1 MEQEMIPPGVFP
13 EQAPEKKHHKIRL
26 HFTGWNA
33 VTLAILLFFAL
44 FFVYPLITILAKSV
58 YNFDTHSFDFT
69 QFNEFFTNKYGY
81 YQKTVWNSVKVSLLS
96 ALIATTLGTILA
108 YVLCTTK
115 IYGAKIIKTILLIT
129 MVTPPFLSS
138 YAWIILLGRAGIIT
152 KWLNTIGIAY
162 QGIYGFSGICFV
174 FSIKLIPLVNLYVS
188 GALKQVDKS
197 LLEASESLG
206 GHGVARFFKVVLPLI
221 LPTILASAVLV
232 FMRVISDFGVPSLI
246 GEGYRTLPTLIYN
259 LYTSDVQEN
268 EPLAATI
275 CLATIVITLVIFLVQ
290 RWLSNRKKIAMS
302 ALRPIEPTKQGT
314 VVEVFSHIFVYILLA
329 LLILPMFIVVIQ
341 SFKDSTN
348 VVMSGSYT
356 FQNYIT
362 IFTTSS
368 ILRSIGNTFLYSF
381 IALAIVIL
389 LGILISYLSVRKSSH
404 ITKFI
409 DTLSNLPFIIPGS
422 VLGIALLFAF
432 NKPPFALIGTAA
444 IIVLNYIIR
453 RLPYTIRS
461 STAILHQIDL
471 NVEEASQSLG
481 ANPFKTFFKVTIP
494 MMMPGVMSGATMSW
508 LSIITELSGSIIL
521 YSNKTKTMSIEIF
534 NAISTGA
541 YGYGAA
547 LSTLLMLISTITLLI
562 FFKLSGKKE
571 ISI

>member
-1 MEQEMIPPGVFP
+1 MNDQEMLPPGVMP
-13 EQAPEKKHHKIRL
+13 EGKKKKIKL
-26 HFTGWNA
+26 PFTGWNIVTFA
-33 VTLAILLFFAL
+33 VLIFFAL
-44 FFVYPLITILAKSV
+44 FFVYPLLTILIKSV
-58 YNFDTHSFDFT
+58 WNTTTNTFDFT
-69 QFNEFFTNKYGY
+69 QFNEFFANKYGY

-96 ALIATTLGTILA
+96 AFIATALGTLLA
-108 YVLCTTK
+108 YIMRTTK
-115 IYGAKIIKTILLIT
+115 VYGSKVINIILLVT

-152 KWLNTIGIAY
+152 KWLNSIGIAY
-162 QGIYGFSGICFV
+162 EGIYGFAGICFV

-206 GHGVARFFKVVLPLI
+206 GHGISHFFKIVFPLI

-259 LYTSDVQEN
+259 LYTSDVQNN

-275 CLATIVITLVIFLVQ
+275 CLATIFITTIIFLAQ
-290 RWLSNRKKIAMS
+290 RWLSERKKIEMS
-302 ALRPIEPTKQGT
+302 ALRPIEPIKKSTGI
-314 VVEVFSHIFVYILLA
+314 EILANVFCYLLLA
-329 LLILPMFIVVIQ
+329 LLVIPMIIVVIQ
-341 SFKDSTN
+341 GFMDSKN
-348 VVMSGSYT
+348 VVMSGSFT
-356 FQNYIT
+356 FQNFID
-362 IFTTSS
+362 IFTKSS
-368 ILRSIGNTFLYSF
+368 ILRSVGNTFLYSF
-381 IALAIVIL
+381 AALLIVIL
-389 LGILISYLSVRKSSH
+389 LGVIISYLSVRKSSK
-404 ITKFI
+404 ITRFI
-409 DTLSNLPFIIPGS
+409 DTLSNLPYIIPGS

-432 NKPPFALIGTAA
+432 NKQPLALIGTAF
-444 IIVLNYIIR
+444 IIILNYVIR

-481 ANPFKTFFKVTIP
+481 ANPFKTFFRITVP

-534 NAISTGA
+534 NAISTGN

-547 LSTLLMLISTITLLI
+547 LSALLMLISTVTLLL
-562 FFKLSGKKE
+562 FFKFSGKKE
-571 ISI
+571 IDI

>member
-1 MEQEMIPPGVFP
+1 MDEETFDTG
-13 EQAPEKKHHKIRL
+13 KKRYKL
-26 HFTGWNA
+26 PFSGWNL
-33 VTLAILLFFAL
+33 VTFFVLIFFAV
-44 FFVYPLITILAKSV
+44 FFIYPLLTILVKSV
-58 YNFDTHSFDFT
+58 WNSTTNQFDFS
-69 QFNEFFTNKYGY
+69 QIVEFFTNKYGY
-81 YQKTVWNSVKVSLLS
+81 YQKTIWNSVKVSFLS
-96 ALIATTLGTILA
+96 SVIATLLGTVLA
-108 YVLCTTK
+108 YIMRTTK
-115 IYGAKIIKTILLIT
+115 IYGAKIITILLLVT

-152 KWLNTIGIAY
+152 KWLNSIGVNY
-162 QGIYGFSGICFV
+162 EGIYGFNGICFV

-197 LLEASESLG
+197 LLEASSSLG
-206 GHGVARFFKVVLPLI
+206 GRGISKFFKVVFPLI

-259 LYTSDVQEN
+259 LYTSDVQNN

-275 CLATIVITLVIFLVQ
+275 CLATILITTIIFLIQ
-290 RWLSNRKKIAMS
+290 RWLSNRKKIEMS
-302 ALRPIEPTKQGT
+302 ALRPIEPVKAGPVRETL
-314 VVEVFSHIFVYILLA
+314 SHIYCYLLLV
-329 LLILPMFIVVIQ
+329 LLVVPMIVVIIQ
-341 SFKDSTN
+341 GFMSSKN

-356 FQNYIT
+356 FANYIT
-362 IFTTSS
+362 IFTKSS

-381 IALAIVIL
+381 IALLIVIV
-389 LGILISYLSVRKSSH
+389 LGIIIAYTSVRRSSKV
-404 ITKFI
+404 TRFV
-409 DTLSNLPFIIPGS
+409 DTLSNMPYIIPGS

-432 NKPPFALIGTAA
+432 NKQPIALIGTAV
-444 IIVLNYIIR
+444 IIILNYVIR
-453 RLPYTIRS
+453 RIPYTIRS
-461 STAILHQIDL
+461 SVAILHQIDL

-481 ANPFKTFFKVTIP
+481 ASPFKTFFKVTVP

-534 NAISTGA
+534 NAISTGN

-547 LSTLLMLISTITLLI
+547 LSTLLMAVSTITLLM
-562 FFKLSGKKE
+562 FFKFSGKKE
-571 ISI
+571 LEI